1 MTFAVALPS
10 KNTSF
15 LQNMVYMHVVE
26 INLHKT
32 LIVQLLQHMLSIFK
46 SVKYH
51 QVGYNTAY
59 NSIFSQVILLGN
71 SYYILW

>member
-51 QVGYNTAY
+51 QVINYR
-59 NSIFSQVILLGN
+59 I
-71 SYYILW
+71 

>member
-32 LIVQLLQHMLSIFK
+32 YIDSATT
-46 SVKYH
+46 
-51 QVGYNTAY
+51 TAY
-59 NSIFSQVILLGN
+59 AFNF
-71 SYYILW
+71 